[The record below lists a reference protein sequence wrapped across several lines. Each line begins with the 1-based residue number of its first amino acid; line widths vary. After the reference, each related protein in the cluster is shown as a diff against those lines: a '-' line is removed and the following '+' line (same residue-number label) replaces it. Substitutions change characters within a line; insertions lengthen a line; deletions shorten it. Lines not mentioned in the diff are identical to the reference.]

1 MLIHVIRI
9 ALRFATNLR
18 SLTGHKIERDM
29 TWRRM
34 FAKIGAYFIWSK
46 AAKMTVP
53 ATKISEFAAQG
64 YTIARGLFSLDE
76 VEELRQ
82 HFFRINAEQNAIR
95 ERDANSDNTVAPL
108 DPLAQY
114 PRVMMPHRFD
124 EASLQWMIDGRLNA
138 WMTSILG
145 REPYAVQ
152 TMFYFKPPG
161 ARGQALHQ
169 DQFYL
174 RVDPGTC
181 VAAWMAIDRCD
192 EENGCLRIVPGTQ
205 DTPVLCTVDADTDIS
220 FTDVT
225 VELPPG
231 YEPIPLVMAPGDVLF
246 FNGQL
251 VHGSYPNSSIDRFR
265 CALIGHYIV
274 GEAEAVG
281 KWYHPVLR
289 MDGSEIDFGVSE
301 HGGPCG
307 VWVERDGE
315 PVAVL
320 EGVDTRYT

>member
-1 MLIHVIRI
+1 
-9 ALRFATNLR
+9 
-18 SLTGHKIERDM
+18 
-29 TWRRM
+29 
-34 FAKIGAYFIWSK
+34 
-46 AAKMTVP
+46 MTVP
-53 ATKISEFAAQG
+53 ATQVQEFAAQG
-64 YTIARGLFSLDE
+64 YTIARGLFSQEEVDQLREHFLWVNREHRRQSDDITDE
-76 VEELRQ
+76 
-82 HFFRINAEQNAIR
+82 
-95 ERDANSDNTVAPL
+95 S

-114 PRVMMPHRFD
+114 PRVMNPHRWD
-124 EASLQWMIDGRLNA
+124 ETSLQWMIDARLNE
-138 WMTSILG
+138 WMTSILE

-181 VAAWMAIDRCD
+181 VAAWMAVDRCD

-205 DTPVLCTVDADTDIS
+205 DTPVLCTVDADTDVS

-231 YEPIPLVMAPGDVLF
+231 YDPVPLIMEPGDVLF

-251 VHGSYPNSSIDRFR
+251 VHGSYPNSSADRFR

-274 GEAEAVG
+274 GEAREVAE
-281 KWYHPVLR
+281 WYHPVLR
-289 MDGSEIDFGVSE
+289 MDGSEVDLGVSE

-307 VWVERDGE
+307 VWVDRDGE

-320 EGVDTRYT
+320 EGFDNRYAS